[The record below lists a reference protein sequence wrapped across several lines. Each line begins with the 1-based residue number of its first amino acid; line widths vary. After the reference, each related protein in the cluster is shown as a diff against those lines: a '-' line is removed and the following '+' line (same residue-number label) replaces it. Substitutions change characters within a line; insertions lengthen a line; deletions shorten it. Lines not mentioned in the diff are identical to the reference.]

1 MGLLTIRKYGDP
13 ILRETCQPLNE
24 ISDATRL
31 LIDDMAKTMY
41 EYKGVGL
48 AASQVG
54 VRERVVIVDSNQEL
68 ISLVNPEILSR
79 EGREVASE
87 GCLSIPDVEVDVERA
102 TKIIVEGLDREG
114 KRVELTLDGLVA
126 REMQH
131 EIDHLNGILI
141 IDYLSFVKR
150 QLVKKRLAKKRPR
163 KSGTPVRGRNTI
175 FFVKSTC
182 VTKVSSKMAAVIKLR
197 SGRGEEKVVLYAN

>member
-13 ILRETCQPLNE
+13 MLRETCQPLNE

-54 VRERVVIVDSNQEL
+54 VRGRVVVVDSNQEL
-68 ISLVNPEILSR
+68 ICLVNPEILSR
-79 EGREVASE
+79 EGREVAYE

-150 QLVKKRLAKKRPR
+150 QFVKKQLAKQK
-163 KSGTPVRGRNTI
+163 T
-175 FFVKSTC
+175 
-182 VTKVSSKMAAVIKLR
+182 TKIR
-197 SGRGEEKVVLYAN
+197 DT